1 MNHGNTG
8 LVHCQRRPEHFAYG
22 CALAI
27 ALNRKDPNRFS
38 GLDMATVNPN
48 LVRVAGRVATALVL
62 GVDVDLDVTELGNYG
77 VVEAAAYPL
86 DMPNVI
92 TQWQIPDGLAI
103 CEDGIVIPDLT
114 ESTTTN
120 DEEDGLNFTVDIHRP
135 PASTGGGN
143 SNGNALGGLNADQMT
158 WQSVLAALAPPP
170 PPMSPSLPPLVLNT
184 NAVPATVD
192 SNMGAIGVSRGNHAT
207 AGMSHSG
214 LSSSS
219 PTTMAASPN
228 KDTTGSE
235 AKEGVTAWY
244 AIPIAVVVLIVLIA
258 ILYSLTH

>member
-1 MNHGNTG
+1 
-8 LVHCQRRPEHFAYG
+8 
-22 CALAI
+22 
-27 ALNRKDPNRFS
+27 
-38 GLDMATVNPN
+38 
-48 LVRVAGRVATALVL
+48 
-62 GVDVDLDVTELGNYG
+62 VTELGNYG
-77 VVEAAAYPL
+77 VEEAAAYPL
-86 DMPNVI
+86 DMPDVI
-92 TQWQIPDGLAI
+92 TQWQVPDGLAM

-120 DEEDGLNFTVDIHRP
+120 DEEDGLNFTVNFHRP
-135 PASTGGGN
+135 PASTGGSGN
-143 SNGNALGGLNADQMT
+143 SNGNALGGLNAGHVT

-170 PPMSPSLPPLVLNT
+170 TSPSSPPLVLNT

-192 SNMGAIGVSRGNHAT
+192 SDMGAIGVSGGNHAT
-207 AGMSHSG
+207 AGTSHSG

-235 AKEGVTAWY
+235 AKEGVTSWY